1 MITLDEFINNLE
13 QELEDI
19 EPGTL
24 TAEVNYRDI
33 ETWSSMYALIIIAYV
48 DLEFDVTLTGDDLR
62 NCNTVKELYTLI
74 KSKV

>member
-1 MITLDEFINNLE
+1 MMTLDEFVNNLE

-24 TAEVNYRDI
+24 TPDVNYRDI

-62 NCNTVKELYTLI
+62 NCNTVKDLYTLI
-74 KSKV
+74 KSKI